1 MELRVREEILE
12 AVRTYRLPRYHEIPE
27 VGLYLNQVAKYI
39 NDYLEPFTDMGIT
52 ESMISNYVKKRLVS
66 NPVKKQYSREQVAY
80 LLVIGVVKSILSL
93 ENVGRLLE
101 LQKATYDSE
110 RAYNYFCEEF
120 ENILR
125 FVFGITEE
133 MEQIGEENSDVKALF
148 RNIIVTVSHKL
159 YLDQCFLEL
168 GEGLQTDSGLS

>member
-1 MELRVREEILE
+1 MELRVKEEILE
-12 AVRTYRLPRYHEIPE
+12 AVRVYHLPRYHEIPE

-80 LLVIGVVKSILSL
+80 LLVIAVVKSILSL
-93 ENVGRLLE
+93 ENVGHLLQ
-101 LQKATYDSE
+101 LQKATYTSE
-110 RAYNYFCEEF
+110 TAYNYFCEEF

-125 FVFGITEE
+125 YVFGITDE
-133 MEQIGEENSDVKALF
+133 MVQIGEESSDAKALF
-148 RNIIVTVSHKL
+148 RNIIVTVSHKI

-168 GEGLQTDSGLS
+168 GSERETSCNAR